1 MRSLLFLLTL
11 TVAHAQSNDQLQRL
25 GTDQRIKMLE
35 TLRAA
40 KPGDLHYQNL
50 QAAAY
55 VQKMRETADPA
66 WLERAGKLIELT
78 LSTEARNYEALRI
91 RSEIELERHNFRQ
104 VVEYSKELI
113 AIGPGDPWSYGTLGD
128 ALMEMGEYD
137 KAADAYQQ
145 MVTLRP
151 DLASYNR
158 AAYYRFVSGDLPGA
172 IELMKKA
179 VAAGSSQKE
188 NMAWCLAELGQMQ
201 LKAKQ
206 LDPAEESYRAALMA
220 FPNYHPALA
229 GLGKTLAAKGKR
241 AEAIVMLTKAQS
253 TVPWPDYAATL
264 RELYVAAGD
273 GKAAQRQ
280 MENLNVL
287 EQLGRAQGEKANR
300 GLALAFADAKVNL
313 NRARELAEGEL
324 KVRNDVYSWDAV
336 AWVLFQQGKV
346 PEAAEAMGKALR
358 METPEPL
365 FAAHAAAIAARMFDP
380 SLNATQRISIC
391 HALRK
396 SLSPETREKALADP
410 KLAECVAMGA
420 PAAAFRRAMT
430 SEEPWLRALAVRELG
445 RFGEAE
451 DLPAMMALT
460 RDGSLSVVT
469 SALQGL
475 AAYAG
480 PEVVPFYEKMVA
492 QPDAAG
498 LMALQRLTERGHPLA
513 LPAAR
518 RFLAGKD
525 VGGRLAALGALADL
539 GEASDLPG
547 LRDLAKEHEE
557 LTAGGRG
564 FGLMPSISLGRAAK
578 TAVAKIEARK
588 AALPGT

>member
-1 MRSLLFLLTL
+1 MRFLLFLLTL
-11 TVAHAQSNDQLQRL
+11 TAAHAQLNDQIQRL
-25 GTDQRIKMLE
+25 GTDERIKMLE

-40 KPGDLHYQNL
+40 KPADLHYQNL
-50 QAAAY
+50 QAATY

-66 WLERAGKLIELT
+66 WLDRASKLLELT
-78 LSTEARNYEALRI
+78 LSAEARNYEALRI

-104 VVEYSKELI
+104 VVAYSKELI
-113 AIGPGDPWSYGTLGD
+113 AIGPGDPWNFGTLGD
-128 ALMEMGEYD
+128 ALMELGEYD
-137 KAADAYQQ
+137 EAAEAYQK

-158 AAYYRFVSGDLPGA
+158 AAYYRFVAGDLPGA

-179 VAAGSSQKE
+179 VAAGSVQRE
-188 NMAWCLAELGQMQ
+188 NMAWCLAELGQLQ
-201 LKAKQ
+201 LKAKL
-206 LDPAEESYRAALMA
+206 LDPAEESYRAALTA

-264 RELYVAAGD
+264 RELHAAAGD
-273 GKAAQRQ
+273 AKAAQRQ
-280 MENLNVL
+280 LENLNVL

-300 GLALAFADAKVNL
+300 ALALAFADAKVNL

-324 KVRNDVYSWDAV
+324 KVRNDVYSWDAM
-336 AWVLFQQGKV
+336 AWVLFQQGQAAA
-346 PEAAEAMGKALR
+346 AAEAMGKALR
-358 METPEPL
+358 MKTAEPL
-365 FAAHAAAIAARMFDP
+365 FAAHAAAIGAGMFDP
-380 SLNATQRISIC
+380 ALNATQRINVC
-391 HALRK
+391 YALRG
-396 SLSPETREKALADP
+396 SLSPETMEKALADP
-410 KLAECVAMGA
+410 KLSQCAAEGL
-420 PAAAFRRAMT
+420 PAAAFRRVMT

-445 RFGEAE
+445 RFGQAA

-460 RDGSLSVVT
+460 RDPNLLVMT
-469 SALQGL
+469 SALQGM
-475 AAYAG
+475 ASYAG
-480 PEVVPFYEKMVA
+480 PEVVPYYEKMVA

-498 LMALQRLTERGHPLA
+498 MMALQRLTERRHPLA

-539 GEASDLPG
+539 GDATDLPA
-547 LRDLAKEHEE
+547 LRELAKEHEE
-557 LTAGGRG
+557 MTAGGRG

-578 TAVAKIEARK
+578 TAVAKIESRK
-588 AALPGT
+588 AA

>member
-1 MRSLLFLLTL
+1 MRSLIFLLTL
-11 TVAHAQSNDQLQRL
+11 AAAYGQLNDQLQRL

-40 KPGDLHYQNL
+40 KPEDLHYQNL
-50 QAAAY
+50 QAATY
-55 VQKMRETADPA
+55 VQKMRETADPS
-66 WLERAGKLIELT
+66 WLDRAGKLIELT
-78 LSTEARNYEALRI
+78 LSAEARNYEALRI

-104 VVEYSKELI
+104 VVAYSKELI
-113 AIGPGDPWSYGTLGD
+113 AVGPGDPWSYGTLGD

-137 KAADAYQQ
+137 QAADAYQK

-158 AAYYRFVSGDLPGA
+158 AAYYRFISGDLSGA

-179 VAAGSSQKE
+179 VAAGSSQRE

-206 LDPAEESYRAALMA
+206 LDEAEASYRSALTA

-241 AEAIVMLTKAQS
+241 AEGIAMLTKAQS

-264 RELYVAAGD
+264 RELYAAAGD
-273 GKAAQRQ
+273 AKAAQRQ
-280 MENLNVL
+280 VENLNVL

-313 NRARELAEGEL
+313 SRARELAEGEL
-324 KVRNDVYSWDAV
+324 KVRNDVYSWDAL
-336 AWVLFQQGKV
+336 AWVLYQQGKV
-346 PEAAEAMGKALR
+346 AEAADAMGKALR

-365 FAAHAAAIAARMFDP
+365 FAAHVVAISAGMFDP
-380 SLNATQRISIC
+380 SLNPTQRISIC

-396 SLSPETREKALADP
+396 GLSPETLEKALADP
-410 KLAECVAMGA
+410 KLAQCAAAGL
-420 PAAAFRRAMT
+420 PAAAFRRAMM

-445 RFGEAE
+445 RFGKAE
-451 DLPAMMALT
+451 DLPGMVALT
-460 RDGSLSVVT
+460 RDPNLLVMT

-475 AAYAG
+475 ASYAG
-480 PEVVPFYEKMVA
+480 PEVVPYYEKMVA

-498 LMALQRLTERGHPLA
+498 LMALQRLTERRHPLA
-513 LPAAR
+513 LQAAR
-518 RFLAGKD
+518 RFLAGTD

-539 GEASDLPG
+539 GDASDLPA
-547 LRDLAKEHEE
+547 LRELAKEHEE
-557 LTAGGRG
+557 MTAGGRG

-578 TAVAKIEARK
+578 TAVAKIETRK
-588 AALPGT
+588 AALPRT